1 MPYLI
6 YAPNTLQ
13 EKFYQLKFG
22 INTIGRSGDNTIV
35 IADESLSR
43 YHAEITI
50 AENQITIKD
59 LQSLNHTFVNKVK
72 IAQSELKDGDL
83 IDCGNVEFKIVLTIN
98 ATPIAGERVS
108 SQPET
113 VVSEQDDQIP
123 IPDKIVKQFSTEQ
136 SRFKIKDLLDAPGR
150 RDSILRLSQRASN
163 QRTVDKLK
171 ILLEV
176 SKELSS
182 PEEVSKELSSP
193 EEPDRLLEKILDLLF
208 EIMNVDRAVILMVNE
223 TTKQLEHK
231 AVKLRL
237 GISSENQFYSKNI
250 TNYVYKNGNAILTT
264 DACHDQRFNDSESIF
279 VQTIRSSMCIP
290 LKPREE
296 VIGVLYVDNLSMSD
310 VYSDEDVEF
319 LSALANQAAIAID
332 NANLYK
338 KIEAEAVMRNKLE
351 RFFPE
356 AVRKKL
362 KEEASLGIIETEVTA
377 LFADI
382 SNFTKMSSTM
392 QPRQV
397 IAMLNEYFEVMVEE
411 IVFRY
416 EGTLEK
422 YIGDA
427 LFAIWGA
434 PYRKPD
440 DAQRAVQAAI
450 DMQWAVLRLNQQWVQ
465 QGKQPI
471 QIHIGLNTGK
481 VAAGNIG
488 SEKLI
493 QYATIGDTTNVTS
506 RICNVAQA
514 GEIVVSQSTF
524 ERLKLLN
531 LPFEKMPLVQVKG
544 QDQPLQLYRLLWNL
558 LPSKYSQVAGVVVK

>member
-1 MPYLI
+1 MFYLI
-6 YAPNTLQ
+6 YAPNTTQ
-13 EKFYQLKFG
+13 EKIHQLMFG
-22 INTIGRSGDNTIV
+22 VNTIGRSTDNTIAL
-35 IADESLSR
+35 ADESLSR
-43 YHAEITI
+43 YHAEITVTN
-50 AENQITIKD
+50 ERLVIKD
-59 LQSLNHTFVNKVK
+59 LQSLNHTFVNKAK
-72 IAQSELKDGDL
+72 INQCELKNGDL
-83 IDCGNVEFKIVLTIN
+83 ISCGNVEFKFFQKVDTTPKTIN
-98 ATPIAGERVS
+98 PPASLQPVGDVKEEAPIA
-108 SQPET
+108 ET
-113 VVSEQDDQIP
+113 I
-123 IPDKIVKQFSTEQ
+123 IKQFSTGP
-136 SRFKIKDLLDAPGR
+136 SSIKIQDLLDNPGR
-150 RDSILRLSQRASN
+150 SDSLLRISQRASD
-163 QRTVDKLK
+163 QRKVDKLK

-176 SKELSS
+176 SKQ
-182 PEEVSKELSSP
+182 LSSP

-223 TTKQLEHK
+223 TSKQLEHK
-231 AVKLRL
+231 AVKLRP
-237 GISSENQFYSKNI
+237 GIPQDSQFYSKNI
-250 TNYVYKNGNAILTT
+250 TNYVYINGTAILTT
-264 DACHDQRFNDSESIF
+264 DACLDNRFNESESIF
-279 VQTIRSSMCIP
+279 VQTIRASICIP

-296 VIGVLYVDNLSMSD
+296 VIGVLYVDNLSMCD

-319 LSALANQAAIAID
+319 LTTLANQAAIAID
-332 NANLYK
+332 NAKLYK
-338 KIEAEAVMRNKLE
+338 KIQAEAIMRNKLE

-362 KEEASLGIIETEVTA
+362 REEGTLGIVDTEVTA

-382 SNFTKMSSTM
+382 SDFTKMSSTM
-392 QPRQV
+392 HPRQV
-397 IAMLNEYFEVMVEE
+397 ITMLNEYFEVIVEE

-440 DAQRAVQAAI
+440 DPELAIQAAI
-450 DMQWAVLRLNQQWVQ
+450 DMQWAVLKLNQKWIQ

-506 RICNVAQA
+506 RICNVATA
-514 GEIVVSQSTF
+514 GEIVISQTTCDRIQARNF
-524 ERLKLLN
+524 PL
-531 LPFEKMPLVQVKG
+531 EKMPLVKVKG
-544 QDQPLQLYRLLWNL
+544 QDQPLQLYRLMWHLC
-558 LPSKYSQVAGVVVK
+558 PSKQPQVGIGHGA

>member
-6 YAPNTLQ
+6 YAPKTPQ
-13 EKFYQLKFG
+13 ERVHQLIVG
-22 INTIGRSGDNTIV
+22 MNTIGRSGDNTIV
-35 IADESLSR
+35 IGDESLSR

-50 AENQITIKD
+50 ADDRITIKD
-59 LQSLNHTFVNKVK
+59 LQSLNHTFVNEVK
-72 IAQSELKDGDL
+72 IDQYELKDGDS
-83 IDCGNVEFKIVLTIN
+83 IYCGNVEFKFVEKLN
-98 ATPIAGERVS
+98 STPTNDGCEEEPI
-108 SQPET
+108 PET
-113 VVSEQDDQIP
+113 I
-123 IPDKIVKQFSTEQ
+123 IKQFSTEQ
-136 SRFKIKDLLDAPGR
+136 GRFNIQDLLDTPGR
-150 RDSILRLSQRASN
+150 RDSLLRLSQRGSN

-176 SKELSS
+176 SKQ
-182 PEEVSKELSSP
+182 LSSP

-208 EIMNVDRAVILMVNE
+208 EIINVDRAVILLVSE
-223 TTKQLEHK
+223 TTKQLEQRV
-231 AVKLRL
+231 AKLRS
-237 GISSENQFYSKNI
+237 GTSIENLFYSKNI
-250 TNYVYKNGNAILTT
+250 TNHVYQNGNAVVTT
-264 DACHDQRFNDSESIF
+264 DACLDQRFHTSESIF
-279 VQTIRSSMCIP
+279 VQAIRASMCIP

-319 LSALANQAAIAID
+319 LTALANQAAIAID

-338 KIEAEAVMRNKLE
+338 KIQAEAVMRNKLE

-356 AVRKKL
+356 PVRKKL
-362 KEEASLGIIETEVTA
+362 KEETTLGIVDTEVTA

-382 SNFTKMSSTM
+382 SNFTQMSSTM
-392 QPRQV
+392 HPRQV

-411 IVFRY
+411 IVFQY

-434 PYRKPD
+434 PYRKAD
-440 DAQRAVQAAI
+440 DTERAIQAAI
-450 DMQWAVLRLNQQWVQ
+450 DMQWAVMRLNQKWLQ

-514 GEIVVSQSTF
+514 GEIVISQTTF
-524 ERLKLLN
+524 ERIQARN
-531 LPFEKMPLVQVKG
+531 LPVEKMPLVQVKG
-544 QDQPLQLYRLLWNL
+544 QDQPLQLYRLNWNL
-558 LPSKYSQVAGVVVK
+558 LPSKHSQIAGVANTGVIK

>member
-6 YAPNTLQ
+6 YAPKTPQ
-13 EKFYQLKFG
+13 ERVHQLIVG
-22 INTIGRSGDNTIV
+22 MNTIGRSGDNTIV
-35 IADESLSR
+35 IGDESLSR
-43 YHAEITI
+43 YHAEIAI
-50 AENQITIKD
+50 ADDHITIKD
-59 LQSLNHTFVNKVK
+59 LQSLNHTFVNEVK
-72 IAQSELKDGDL
+72 IDQYELKDGDS
-83 IDCGNVEFKIVLTIN
+83 IYCGNVEFKFVEKLHT
-98 ATPIAGERVS
+98 TPANDAHDGCEDEPI
-108 SQPET
+108 PET
-113 VVSEQDDQIP
+113 I
-123 IPDKIVKQFSTEQ
+123 IKQFSTEQ
-136 SRFKIKDLLDAPGR
+136 GRFNIQDLLDTPGR
-150 RDSILRLSQRASN
+150 RDSLLRLSQRGSN

-176 SKELSS
+176 SKQ
-182 PEEVSKELSSP
+182 LSSP

-208 EIMNVDRAVILMVNE
+208 EIINVDRAVILLVND
-223 TTKQLEHK
+223 TTKQLEQRV
-231 AVKLRL
+231 AKLRS
-237 GISSENQFYSKNI
+237 GTSIENQFYSKNI
-250 TNYVYKNGNAILTT
+250 TNHVYQNGNAVVTT
-264 DACHDQRFNDSESIF
+264 DACLDKRFHTSESIF
-279 VQTIRSSMCIP
+279 VQAIRASMCIP

-319 LSALANQAAIAID
+319 LTALANQAAIAID

-338 KIEAEAVMRNKLE
+338 KIQAEAVMRNKLE

-356 AVRKKL
+356 PVRKKL
-362 KEEASLGIIETEVTA
+362 KEETTLGIVDTEVTA

-392 QPRQV
+392 HPRQV

-411 IVFRY
+411 IVFQY

-434 PYRKPD
+434 PYRKAD
-440 DAQRAVQAAI
+440 DTERAIQAAI
-450 DMQWAVLRLNQQWVQ
+450 DMQWAVMRLNQKWLQ

-514 GEIVVSQSTF
+514 GEIVISQTTF
-524 ERLKLLN
+524 ERIQARN
-531 LPFEKMPLVQVKG
+531 LPVEKMPLVQVKG
-544 QDQPLQLYRLLWNL
+544 QDQPLQLYRLNWNL
-558 LPSKYSQVAGVVVK
+558 LPSKRSQIGGVANTGVIK

>member
-6 YAPNTLQ
+6 YAPKTPQ
-13 EKFYQLKFG
+13 ERVHQLIVG
-22 INTIGRSGDNTIV
+22 MNTIGRSGDNTIV
-35 IADESLSR
+35 IGDESLSR

-50 AENQITIKD
+50 VDNRITIKD
-59 LQSLNHTFVNKVK
+59 LQSLNHTFVNEVK
-72 IAQSELKDGDL
+72 IDQYELKDGDS
-83 IDCGNVEFKIVLTIN
+83 IYCGNVEFKFVEKLNT
-98 ATPIAGERVS
+98 TPVNDGCEEEPI
-108 SQPET
+108 PET
-113 VVSEQDDQIP
+113 I
-123 IPDKIVKQFSTEQ
+123 IKQFSTEQ
-136 SRFKIKDLLDAPGR
+136 GRFNIQDLLDTPGR
-150 RDSILRLSQRASN
+150 RDSLLRLSQRGSN

-176 SKELSS
+176 SKQ
-182 PEEVSKELSSP
+182 LSSP

-208 EIMNVDRAVILMVNE
+208 EIINVDRAVILLVNN
-223 TTKQLEHK
+223 TTKHLEQRV
-231 AVKLRL
+231 AKLRS
-237 GISSENQFYSKNI
+237 GTSIENQFYSKNI
-250 TNYVYKNGNAILTT
+250 TNHVYQNGNAVVTT
-264 DACHDQRFNDSESIF
+264 DACLDQRFHTSESIF
-279 VQTIRSSMCIP
+279 VQAIRASMCIP

-319 LSALANQAAIAID
+319 LTALANQAAIAID

-356 AVRKKL
+356 PVRKKL
-362 KEEASLGIIETEVTA
+362 KEETTLGIVDTEVTA

-392 QPRQV
+392 HPRQV

-411 IVFRY
+411 IVFQY

-434 PYRKPD
+434 PYRKAD
-440 DAQRAVQAAI
+440 DTERAIQAAI
-450 DMQWAVLRLNQQWVQ
+450 DMQWAVMRLNQKWLQ

-514 GEIVVSQSTF
+514 GEIVISQTTF
-524 ERLKLLN
+524 ERIQARN
-531 LPFEKMPLVQVKG
+531 LPVEKMPLVQVKG
-544 QDQPLQLYRLLWNL
+544 QDQPLQLYRLNWNL
-558 LPSKYSQVAGVVVK
+558 LPSKHSQIGGVANTGMIK

>member
-6 YAPNTLQ
+6 YAPNTPQ
-13 EKFYQLKFG
+13 ERLHQLKFG
-22 INTIGRSGDNTIV
+22 LNTIGRSGDNTIV
-35 IADESLSR
+35 LTDESLSR
-43 YHAEITI
+43 YHAEIII
-50 AENQITIKD
+50 AEDRITIKD
-59 LQSLNHTFVNKVK
+59 LQSLNHTFVNHAK
-72 IAQSELKDGDL
+72 IDQYELRDGDL
-83 IDCGNVEFKIVLTIN
+83 INCGNVELKFVDKIN
-98 ATPIAGERVS
+98 ATPTPSTINSKQAS
-108 SQPET
+108 I
-113 VVSEQDDQIP
+113 SEQDCQIT
-123 IPDKIVKQFSTEQ
+123 IPETIVKQFSTEQ
-136 SRFKIKDLLDAPGR
+136 SRFKMQDLLDSPGR
-150 RDSILRLSQRASN
+150 GDSLLRLSHRGSN

-176 SKELSS
+176 SKQ
-182 PEEVSKELSSP
+182 LSSP

-208 EIMNVDRAVILMVNE
+208 EIINVDRAVILMVNE

-231 AVKLRL
+231 AVKLRS
-237 GISSENQFYSKNI
+237 GVSSENQFYSKNI

-264 DACHDQRFNDSESIF
+264 DACLDQRFNDSESVF
-279 VQTIRSSMCIP
+279 VQTIRASMCIP

-296 VIGVLYVDNLSMSD
+296 VIGVLYVDNLSLSD

-319 LSALANQAAIAID
+319 LTALANQAAIAID

-362 KEEASLGIIETEVTA
+362 KEEVNLGIVDTEVTA

-382 SNFTKMSSTM
+382 TNFTKMSSTM

-440 DAQRAVQAAI
+440 DAQRAIQAAI
-450 DMQWAVLRLNQQWVQ
+450 DMQWAVQRLNQEWVQ

-514 GEIVVSQSTF
+514 GEIVISQTTF
-524 ERLKLLN
+524 DRLRTMN
-531 LPFEKMPLVQVKG
+531 LPFEKMSLVQVKG

-558 LPSKYSQVAGVVVK
+558 LPSKYSQGAGIVNVAVSR

>member
-6 YAPNTLQ
+6 YAPKTPQ
-13 EKFYQLKFG
+13 ERVHQLIVG
-22 INTIGRSGDNTIV
+22 MNTIGRSGDNTIV
-35 IADESLSR
+35 IGDESLSR

-50 AENQITIKD
+50 AEDRITIKD
-59 LQSLNHTFVNKVK
+59 LQSLNHTFVNEAK
-72 IAQSELKDGDL
+72 IEQYELKDGDL
-83 IDCGNVEFKIVLTIN
+83 IYCGNVEFKFVEKLN
-98 ATPIAGERVS
+98 ATTVNDGNDGCEEEPI
-108 SQPET
+108 PET
-113 VVSEQDDQIP
+113 I
-123 IPDKIVKQFSTEQ
+123 IKQFSTEQ
-136 SRFKIKDLLDAPGR
+136 GRFKIQDLLDAPGR
-150 RDSILRLSQRASN
+150 RDSLLRLSQRGSN

-176 SKELSS
+176 SKQ
-182 PEEVSKELSSP
+182 LSSP

-208 EIMNVDRAVILMVNE
+208 EIINVDRAVILMVNE
-223 TTKQLEHK
+223 TTKQLEQRV
-231 AVKLRL
+231 VKLRS
-237 GISSENQFYSKNI
+237 GTSIENQFYSKNI
-250 TNYVYKNGNAILTT
+250 TNHVYHHGNAVVTT
-264 DACHDQRFNDSESIF
+264 DACLDKRFHTSESIF
-279 VQTIRSSMCIP
+279 VQAIRASMCIP

-319 LSALANQAAIAID
+319 LTALANQAAIAID

-362 KEEASLGIIETEVTA
+362 KEETTLGIVDTEVTA

-392 QPRQV
+392 HPRQV

-411 IVFRY
+411 IVFQY

-434 PYRKPD
+434 PYRKAD
-440 DAQRAVQAAI
+440 DTERAIQAAI
-450 DMQWAVLRLNQQWVQ
+450 DMQWAVMRLNQKWLQ

-514 GEIVVSQSTF
+514 GEIVISQTTF
-524 ERLKLLN
+524 ERIQALN
-531 LPFEKMPLVQVKG
+531 LPLEKMPLVEVKG
-544 QDQPLQLYRLLWNL
+544 QDQPLQLYRLKWNL
-558 LPSKYSQVAGVVVK
+558 LPSKHSQIGSVVNTGVIK

>member
-6 YAPNTLQ
+6 YAPNTPQ
-13 EKFYQLKFG
+13 EKHHLLKFG
-22 INTIGRSGDNTIV
+22 LNTIGRSGDNNIV

-50 AENQITIKD
+50 AENRSIIKD
-59 LQSLNHTFVNKVK
+59 LQSLNHTFVNQSK
-72 IAQSELKDGDL
+72 IDQYELKDGDL
-83 IDCGNVEFKIVLTIN
+83 IYCGNVELKFVDKIN
-98 ATPIAGERVS
+98 ATPIPATAHFQPASINGQDDKIS
-108 SQPET
+108 IPET
-113 VVSEQDDQIP
+113 
-123 IPDKIVKQFSTEQ
+123 IVKQFSTEQ
-136 SRFKIKDLLDAPGR
+136 SRFKMQDLLDSPGR
-150 RDSILRLSQRASN
+150 GDSLLRLSHRGSN

-176 SKELSS
+176 SKQ
-182 PEEVSKELSSP
+182 LSSP

-208 EIMNVDRAVILMVNE
+208 EIINVDRAVILMVNE

-231 AVKLRL
+231 AVKLRS
-237 GISSENQFYSKNI
+237 GVSSENQFYSKNI

-264 DACHDQRFNDSESIF
+264 DACLDQRFNDSESVF
-279 VQTIRSSMCIP
+279 VQTIRASMCIP

-296 VIGVLYVDNLSMSD
+296 VIGVLYVDNLSLSD

-362 KEEASLGIIETEVTA
+362 KEEGNLGIVETEVTA

-382 SNFTKMSSTM
+382 TNFTKMSSTM

-397 IAMLNEYFEVMVEE
+397 IAMLNEYFEVIVEE

-434 PYRKPD
+434 PYSKAD
-440 DAQRAVQAAI
+440 DAQQAIQAAI

-514 GEIVVSQSTF
+514 GEIVISQTTF
-524 ERLKLLN
+524 DRLKAMN
-531 LPFEKMPLVQVKG
+531 LPCEKMPLVQVKG

-558 LPSKYSQVAGVVVK
+558 VPSKYSQVAGVINVAVSR

>member
-1 MPYLI
+1 MPNLI

-13 EKFYQLKFG
+13 EKAYQLKFG

-50 AENQITIKD
+50 AENRIIIKD

-72 IAQSELKDGDL
+72 IAEYELKDGDL
-83 IDCGNVEFKIVLTIN
+83 IDCGNVEFKLVQTN
-98 ATPIAGERVS
+98 QSTAIAADKVNYP
-108 SQPET
+108 QET
-113 VVSEQDDQIP
+113 VSEQDDQIP
-123 IPDKIVKQFSTEQ
+123 IPEKIVKQFSTEQ
-136 SRFKIKDLLDAPGR
+136 SRFKIQDLLDAPGR
-150 RDSILRLSQRASN
+150 RDSLLRLPQRASN

-171 ILLEV
+171 ILL
-176 SKELSS
+176 
-182 PEEVSKELSSP
+182 EVSKELSSP

-231 AVKLRL
+231 AVKLRS
-237 GISSENQFYSKNI
+237 GISSGNQFYSKNI
-250 TNYVYKNGNAILTT
+250 TNYVYRHGNAILTT

-319 LSALANQAAIAID
+319 LTALANQAAIAID
-332 NANLYK
+332 NVKLYK

-362 KEEASLGIIETEVTA
+362 KEEANLGIVDTEVTA

-411 IVFRY
+411 IVFKY

-427 LFAIWGA
+427 LFAVWGA
-434 PYRKPD
+434 PYRKQD
-440 DAQRAVQAAI
+440 DAERAVQAAI
-450 DMQWAVLRLNQQWVQ
+450 DMQWAVLRLNQNWVQ

-524 ERLKLLN
+524 ERLKTLN

-558 LPSKYSQVAGVVVK
+558 LSSKYSQVAGIVDVAMSKS

>member
-6 YAPNTLQ
+6 YAPNTPQ
-13 EKFYQLKFG
+13 EKHHLLKFG
-22 INTIGRSGDNTIV
+22 INTIGRSGDNTIT

-50 AENQITIKD
+50 AENRIIIKD
-59 LQSLNHTFVNKVK
+59 LQSLNHTFVNQAK
-72 IAQSELKDGDL
+72 IDRYELKDGDL
-83 IDCGNVEFKIVLTIN
+83 IYCGNVELKFVDKIN
-98 ATPIAGERVS
+98 ATPIPSTANLQPVS
-108 SQPET
+108 INEQDEQISIPET
-113 VVSEQDDQIP
+113 
-123 IPDKIVKQFSTEQ
+123 IVKQFSTEQ
-136 SRFKIKDLLDAPGR
+136 SRFKMQDLLDSPGR
-150 RDSILRLSQRASN
+150 GDSLLRLSHRGSN

-171 ILLEV
+171 ILLDV
-176 SKELSS
+176 SKQ
-182 PEEVSKELSSP
+182 LSSP

-208 EIMNVDRAVILMVNE
+208 EIINIDRAVILLVNE

-231 AVKLRL
+231 AVKLRS
-237 GISSENQFYSKNI
+237 GVSNENQFYSKNI

-264 DACHDQRFNDSESIF
+264 DACHDQRFNDSESVF
-279 VQTIRSSMCIP
+279 VQTIRASMCIP

-296 VIGVLYVDNLSMSD
+296 VIGVLYVDNLSLSD

-362 KEEASLGIIETEVTA
+362 KEEANLGIVETEVTA

-382 SNFTKMSSTM
+382 TNFTKMSSTM

-434 PYRKPD
+434 PYRKAD
-440 DAQRAVQAAI
+440 DPERAIQAAI

-488 SEKLI
+488 SDKLI

-514 GEIVVSQSTF
+514 GEIVISQATF
-524 ERLKLLN
+524 DRLKAMN

-558 LPSKYSQVAGVVVK
+558 LPSRYSQVAGIVNLPVSK

>member
-6 YAPNTLQ
+6 YAPNTPQ
-13 EKFYQLKFG
+13 ERPHQLKFG
-22 INTIGRSGDNTIV
+22 LNTIGRSGDNTIV
-35 IADESLSR
+35 LTDESLSR
-43 YHAEITI
+43 YHAEIII
-50 AENQITIKD
+50 AEDRIAIKD
-59 LQSLNHTFVNKVK
+59 LQSLNHTFVNNAK
-72 IAQSELKDGDL
+72 IDQYELKDGDL
-83 IDCGNVEFKIVLTIN
+83 INCGNVELKFVDKIN
-98 ATPIAGERVS
+98 ATPTPS
-108 SQPET
+108 SINSKQASI
-113 VVSEQDDQIP
+113 SEQDCQIT
-123 IPDKIVKQFSTEQ
+123 IPETIVKQFSTEQ
-136 SRFKIKDLLDAPGR
+136 SRFKMQDLLDSPGR
-150 RDSILRLSQRASN
+150 GDSLLRLSHRGSN

-176 SKELSS
+176 SKQ
-182 PEEVSKELSSP
+182 LSSP

-208 EIMNVDRAVILMVNE
+208 EIINVDRAVILMVNE

-231 AVKLRL
+231 AVKLRS

-250 TNYVYKNGNAILTT
+250 TNYVYKNGTAILTT
-264 DACHDQRFNDSESIF
+264 DACLDQRFNDSESVF
-279 VQTIRSSMCIP
+279 VQTIRASMCIP

-296 VIGVLYVDNLSMSD
+296 VIGVLYVDNLSLSD

-319 LSALANQAAIAID
+319 LTALANQAAIAID

-362 KEEASLGIIETEVTA
+362 KEEVNLGIVDTEVTA

-382 SNFTKMSSTM
+382 TNFTKMSSTM

-411 IVFRY
+411 IVFQY

-440 DAQRAVQAAI
+440 DAERAIQAAI
-450 DMQWAVLRLNQQWVQ
+450 DMQWAVQRLNQQWVQ

-488 SEKLI
+488 SDKLI

-514 GEIVVSQSTF
+514 GEIVISQTTF
-524 ERLKLLN
+524 DRLRAMN

-558 LPSKYSQVAGVVVK
+558 LPSKYSQGVGVVNIAVSR

>member
-6 YAPNTLQ
+6 YAPKTPQ
-13 EKFYQLKFG
+13 ERVHQLIVG
-22 INTIGRSGDNTIV
+22 MNTIGRSGDNTIV
-35 IADESLSR
+35 IGDESLSR

-50 AENQITIKD
+50 VDDRITIKD
-59 LQSLNHTFVNKVK
+59 LQSLNHTFVNEVK
-72 IAQSELKDGDL
+72 IDQYELKDGDS
-83 IDCGNVEFKIVLTIN
+83 IYCGNVEFKFIEKLNTTLVN
-98 ATPIAGERVS
+98 DGCEEEPI
-108 SQPET
+108 PET
-113 VVSEQDDQIP
+113 I
-123 IPDKIVKQFSTEQ
+123 IKQFSTEQ
-136 SRFKIKDLLDAPGR
+136 GRFNIQDLLDTPGR
-150 RDSILRLSQRASN
+150 RDSLLRLSQRGSN

-176 SKELSS
+176 SKQ
-182 PEEVSKELSSP
+182 LSSP

-208 EIMNVDRAVILMVNE
+208 EIINVDRAVILLVND
-223 TTKQLEHK
+223 TTKQLEQRV
-231 AVKLRL
+231 AKLRS
-237 GISSENQFYSKNI
+237 GTSIENQFYSKNI
-250 TNYVYKNGNAILTT
+250 TNHVYQNGNAVVTT
-264 DACHDQRFNDSESIF
+264 DACLDQRFHTSESIF
-279 VQTIRSSMCIP
+279 VQAIRASMCIP

-319 LSALANQAAIAID
+319 LTALANQAAIAID

-356 AVRKKL
+356 PVRKKL
-362 KEEASLGIIETEVTA
+362 KEETTLGIVDTEVTA

-392 QPRQV
+392 HPRQV

-411 IVFRY
+411 IVFQY

-434 PYRKPD
+434 PYRKAD
-440 DAQRAVQAAI
+440 DTERAIQAAI
-450 DMQWAVLRLNQQWVQ
+450 DMQWAVMRLNQKWLQ

-514 GEIVVSQSTF
+514 GEIVISQTTF
-524 ERLKLLN
+524 ERIQARN
-531 LPFEKMPLVQVKG
+531 LPVEKMPLVQVKG
-544 QDQPLQLYRLLWNL
+544 QDQPLQLYRLNWNL
-558 LPSKYSQVAGVVVK
+558 LPSKHSQIGGVANTGMIK

>member
-1 MPYLI
+1 MFYLI
-6 YAPNTLQ
+6 YAPNTNQ
-13 EKFYQLKFG
+13 EKAHQLMFG
-22 INTIGRSGDNTIV
+22 VNTIGRSTDNTLA

-43 YHAEITI
+43 YHAEITVTNERI
-50 AENQITIKD
+50 VIKD

-72 IAQSELKDGDL
+72 IDQCELKNGDL
-83 IDCGNVEFKIVLTIN
+83 INCGNVELKFVQKVNNTPQTTKNPNLLPEPLGEEDYEV
-98 ATPIAGERVS
+98 TPIS
-108 SQPET
+108 ET
-113 VVSEQDDQIP
+113 I
-123 IPDKIVKQFSTEQ
+123 IKQFSTEP
-136 SRFKIKDLLDAPGR
+136 SSFKIQDLLDNPGR
-150 RDSILRLSQRASN
+150 SDSLLRLPQRASN

-176 SKELSS
+176 SKQ
-182 PEEVSKELSSP
+182 LSSP
-193 EEPDRLLEKILDLLF
+193 EEPDRLLAKILDLLF

-223 TTKQLEHK
+223 TTKKLDAR
-231 AVKLRL
+231 AVKLGV
-237 GISSENQFYSKNI
+237 GIPQDNQFYSKNI
-250 TNYVYKNGNAILTT
+250 TNYVYKNGQAILTT
-264 DACHDQRFNDSESIF
+264 DACLDNRFHDSESIF
-279 VQTIRSSMCIP
+279 VQTIRASICIP

-296 VIGVLYVDNLSMSD
+296 VIGVLYVDNLSMCD

-319 LSALANQAAIAID
+319 VTALANQAAIAID
-332 NANLYK
+332 NANLYNK
-338 KIEAEAVMRNKLE
+338 MQAEAVIRNKLE

-362 KEEASLGIIETEVTA
+362 REEGNLGIVDTEVTA

-434 PYRKPD
+434 PYRKLD
-440 DAQRAVQAAI
+440 DPERAIQAAI
-450 DMQWAVLRLNQQWVQ
+450 DMQWAVLRLNQKWVQ

-514 GEIVVSQSTF
+514 GEIVISQTTF
-524 ERLKLLN
+524 ERLRALN
-531 LPFEKMPLVQVKG
+531 LPLEKMPLVQVKG
-544 QDQPLQLYRLLWNL
+544 QDKPLQLYRLMWNL
-558 LPSKYSQVAGVVVK
+558 LPSKLSQVEDLEKSVLL